1 MNADLSRICELV
13 ANGEENKV
21 YKLQLW
27 RRKRA
32 AILKRDNYECQHC
45 KRKAWR
51 RKIVKATHVH
61 HIKELKY
68 YPELALDDDN
78 LISLCF
84 ECHEEQHDRNENN
97 RKQPKFVNEERW

>member
-1 MNADLSRICELV
+1 MNGNLERVCKLIADGEL
-13 ANGEENKV
+13 NKV

-32 AILKRDNYECQHC
+32 TILKRDNYECQHC
-45 KRKAWR
+45 KKKVWLRQ
-51 RKIVKATHVH
+51 IVKATHVH
-61 HIKELKY
+61 HIKELRD

-84 ECHEEQHDRNENN
+84 NCHEEVHDRNEKN
-97 RKQPKFVNEERW
+97 RKQPKFMNEEQW